1 MIVMGSTLGV
11 RAAALNSVDQKII
24 LKKRLEAEA
33 VQLIG
38 RPRKQKSEDKQ
49 LAVIIK
55 DLVKADVD
63 ISDVGTIIACLKGDV
78 KSLKELKDEC
88 SSIDEFLELASRK
101 ANIALVTAAIEAA
114 IGYDYI
120 ETEQLI
126 KKEPHIVNGRLE
138 IREVPGNLKIKKKH
152 AKKND
157 QLLKFI
163 LTNRLPEYFSDV
175 KKVEIN
181 KRSIEIK
188 ANTEAEIRGFAGRL
202 LDAFKDEK
210 IIEAE
215 IVDTDS

>member
-1 MIVMGSTLGV
+1 MENTHGAKV
-11 RAAALNSVDQKII
+11 AALNRRDQKII
-24 LKKRLEAEA
+24 QKQKIEEVGVLDIA
-33 VQLIG
+33 
-38 RPRKQKSEDKQ
+38 RPRKKASEDKQ

-55 DLVKADVD
+55 DLVKSDID

-88 SSIDEFLELASRK
+88 SSIDEFLELASKK

-126 KKEPHIVNGRLE
+126 RKVPHYGENGKLE
-138 IREVPGNLKIKKKH
+138 IREVPADLKIKTKH

-163 LTNRLPEYFSDV
+163 LSNRLPEYFNDT
-175 KKVEIN
+175 KRVEIN
-181 KRSIEIK
+181 KKTIEIK
-188 ANTEAEIRGFAGRL
+188 ANTEQEIRSFAGRL

-210 IIEAE
+210 IIEVE
-215 IVDTDS
+215 IVETEDGD

>member
-1 MIVMGSTLGV
+1 M
-11 RAAALNSVDQKII
+11 A
-24 LKKRLEAEA
+24 
-33 VQLIG
+33 
-38 RPRKQKSEDKQ
+38 RPRKKASEDKQ

-55 DLVKADVD
+55 DLVKADID

-88 SSIDEFLELASRK
+88 SSIDEFLDLASKK

-114 IGYDYI
+114 IGYDYV

-126 KKEPHIVNGRLE
+126 RKVPHYDEHGKVE
-138 IREVPGNLKIKKKH
+138 IREIPADLKIKTKH

-163 LTNRLPEYFSDV
+163 LSNRLPEYFNDT
-175 KKVEIN
+175 KRVEIN
-181 KRSIEIK
+181 KKTIEIK
-188 ANTEAEIRGFAGRL
+188 ANTEQEIRSFAGRL

-215 IVDTDS
+215 IVETDNGS

>member
-1 MIVMGSTLGV
+1 MGV
-11 RAAALNSVDQKII
+11 PNIA
-24 LKKRLEAEA
+24 
-33 VQLIG
+33 
-38 RPRKQKSEDKQ
+38 RPRKKVSEDKQ

-55 DLVKADVD
+55 DLVKADID

-78 KSLKELKDEC
+78 KSLKELKNEC
-88 SSIDEFLELASRK
+88 SSIDEFLELASKK

-126 KKEPHIVNGRLE
+126 RKTIHYDEHGKME
-138 IREVPGNLKIKKKH
+138 IREIPADLKIKTKH

-163 LTNRLPEYFSDV
+163 LSNRLPEYFSDTR
-175 KKVEIN
+175 KVEIN
-181 KRSIEIK
+181 KKTIEIK
-188 ANTEAEIRGFAGRL
+188 ANTEEEIRGFAGRL
-202 LDAFKDEK
+202 LDAFKDEE

-215 IVDTDS
+215 IVDKNS